1 MEIKELDLHDPNEV
15 INLAEQYARDNNIE
29 IPEGLKEAVGNI
41 GLHLTD
47 LGLFFKKIHT
57 GSKPDGKQL

>member
-1 MEIKELDLHDPNEV
+1 MEIKQLDLHDPNEA

-29 IPEGLKEAVGNI
+29 GLEGLKEAVGNI

-47 LGLFFKKIHT
+47 LGLFFGKMDT
-57 GSKPDGKQL
+57 GSKPDGK